1 MKLLIF
7 TPVVKASA
15 IGRVAY
21 LVTNALISLGH
32 QVVVVQTEDALPD
45 FKTAHPFK
53 AEIIAWRD
61 VQRIEAEAVRSDA
74 IIYKAGDNYNF
85 HRGILE
91 WLPRL
96 PGIVS
101 LHDFFLGSLFWSWS
115 VNNRKQAE
123 TILEAWYG
131 TEIADSFFNY
141 SDSKSFI
148 EGTCQASPMTEW
160 ICAMATGVITHSNW
174 GINRV
179 LQACSG
185 PVQVVPLAYNAPHS
199 SKDYFTANKSSSF
212 NILTVGHMNPNKRVE
227 SVIRAIGGSD
237 LLCEHVMYHLVGQ
250 IQPEYATEITELAK
264 RLKVNLEISGV
275 VDDATLLQA
284 FKKADIV
291 SCLRWPSLE
300 AASASTIEAMLYGK
314 PTIVTDTGF
323 YSELPGD
330 CVIKVNPDDEI
341 ESIKDALELLYND
354 ATLRH
359 SMGKLSKK
367 WAKETFTADN
377 YAHRLIDIVIST
389 YKDKPI
395 FEAVNANV
403 DILKGWGAISSVINL
418 ADTTQ
423 PLLIFNGLVASPIL
437 SK

>member
-15 IGRVAY
+15 IGRVAC

-32 QVVVVQTEDALPD
+32 QVIVVQTEDALPD
-45 FKTAHPFK
+45 LKTVHPFM
-53 AEIIAWRD
+53 AEIVAWRD
-61 VQRIEAEAVRSDA
+61 VHRIETEAVRSDA
-74 IIYKAGDNYNF
+74 IIYKAGDNYAF

-101 LHDFFLGSLFWSWS
+101 LHDFFLGSLFWSWG
-115 VNNRKQAE
+115 VENRNQAE
-123 TILEAWYG
+123 AILVAWYG
-131 TEIADSFFNY
+131 TEIASSFFNY

-148 EGTCQASPMTEW
+148 EGTCQAAPMTEW

-179 LQACSG
+179 LQACPG
-185 PVQVVPLAYNAPHS
+185 PVQLVPLAYNAPPHS
-199 SKDYFTANKSSSF
+199 SKGYFTANKSSSF

-264 RLKVNLEISGV
+264 RLKVNLEISGE
-275 VDDATLLQA
+275 VDDATFLQA

-300 AASASTIEAMLYGK
+300 AASASAIEAMLYGK
-314 PTIVTDTGF
+314 LIIVTDTGF
-323 YSELPGD
+323 YSELPDD

-341 ESIKDALELLYND
+341 DSIKAALELLYND
-354 ATLRH
+354 ATLIH

-389 YKDKPI
+389 YKAKPI

-418 ADTTQ
+418 AHTTQ
-423 PLLIFNGLVASPIL
+423 PLLIFNGLMVK
-437 SK
+437 SKH